1 MVVDTGPIVALF
13 DKDDREHAAALKFIR
28 NSTDILV
35 TSMAACSEVLF
46 LLAWLVQVQTS
57 FLVWSQEALD
67 IDGDTAGDIQR
78 MVEIM
83 RQYADLPADF
93 ADASL
98 VAPCER
104 RGFERVA
111 TLDKHFDV
119 YRTSAR
125 KRLRNVLRSG

>member
-1 MVVDTGPIVALF
+1 M
-13 DKDDREHAAALKFIR
+13 
-28 NSTDILV
+28 
-35 TSMAACSEVLF
+35 
-46 LLAWLVQVQTS
+46 QVQTS

-78 MVEIM
+78 IVEIM

-125 KRLRNVLRSG
+125 KRLRNVFRSG